1 MTERQPDA
9 AEIEGWLLAVAEG
22 RADRDAAD
30 RWAARWVGD
39 DALRWS
45 ERESWALM
53 KLFGIDLRPG
63 PGEPYLHSAEQ
74 VREWVAEFRRRGAAE
89 E

>member
-9 AEIEGWLLAVAEG
+9 AEIQGWLLAVAEG

-30 RWAARWVGD
+30 RWAERWVCD
-39 DALRWS
+39 DGLRWG

-53 KLFGIDLRPG
+53 KLLGIDLRHG
-63 PGEPYLHSAEQ
+63 PDGPYLHSEEQ
-74 VREWVAEFRRRGAAE
+74 VREWVAEFRRRGAAGE
-89 E
+89 